1 MTLREYVLTYSVDD
15 KIVANLFDYYE
26 RFIKTLTERFT
37 KYSYYTSNL
46 VPCFFKDHPDNDPSM
61 GYIKDKRLKNVKVCH
76 CFGCGRTAD
85 VVRLHQ
91 ILNHQYKNRELT
103 EKEACIEI
111 AQMFGIPLDEYEEL
125 DEDDY
130 EGRYYRNLKKID
142 VLAHHYTTRDF
153 EHDLMALRNSSK
165 PGEIDLNKLNS
176 ACVKMIATSKQLYE
190 V

>member
-15 KIVANLFDYYE
+15 KIVCNLFDYYE
-26 RFIKTLTERFT
+26 RFIKHLTERFS

-61 GYIKDKRLKNVKVCH
+61 GHIKDKRLKNVRVCH

-91 ILNHQYKNRELT
+91 ILNQQYKNRELS
-103 EKEACIEI
+103 EYDSCMELAAMFNIPIED
-111 AQMFGIPLDEYEEL
+111 FEEL

-130 EGRYYRNLKKID
+130 EGRHQRNLQKID
-142 VLAHHYTTRDF
+142 RLAEHYTMRDF
-153 EHDLMALRNSSK
+153 SQELMHLRETSV

-176 ACVKMIATSKQLYE
+176 ACVRMIATVKQLYD
-190 V
+190 

>member
-1 MTLREYVLTYSVDD
+1 MTLREYILTYAVND

-26 RFIKTLTERFT
+26 KFIKHLTPRFG

-61 GYIKDKRLKNVKVCH
+61 GHIKDKRLKNVVVCH

-91 ILNHQYKNRELT
+91 ILNQQYHDRELDET
-103 EKEACIEI
+103 QACMEI
-111 AQMFGIPLDEYEEL
+111 ADMFGIPVDEFNEL

-130 EGRYYRNLKKID
+130 EGRYLRNLQK
-142 VLAHHYTTRDF
+142 VEALAQHYTVRDF
-153 EHDLMALRNSSK
+153 SAELLQLRCSSEA
-165 PGEIDLNKLNS
+165 GRVDLNKLNS
-176 ACVKMIATSKQLYE
+176 ACVKMIATVKQLYD
-190 V
+190 